1 MSECKRGS
9 EGERKRETESCVCMN
24 VCVLYVRRV
33 CMCVRVC
40 ACGCYSVRVWR
51 LTTPLN
57 LACRYGNFNNETDTV
72 GYVSGV
78 DGIWQPDQ
86 FDSQVFYF

>member
-1 MSECKRGS
+1 
-9 EGERKRETESCVCMN
+9 MN
-24 VCVLYVRRV
+24 VCVLYVRCV

-40 ACGCYSVRVWR
+40 VCVSAGVIACVRVSR
-51 LTTPLN
+51 LTLTPLN

-86 FDSQVFYF
+86 FDSQFFSF